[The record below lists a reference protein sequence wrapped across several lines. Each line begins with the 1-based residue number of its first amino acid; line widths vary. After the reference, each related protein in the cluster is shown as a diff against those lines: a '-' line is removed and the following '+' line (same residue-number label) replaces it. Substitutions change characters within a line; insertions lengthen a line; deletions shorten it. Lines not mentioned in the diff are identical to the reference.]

1 MSCILRPSQRPT
13 LICLLTSTN
22 STLPHT
28 DKMALN
34 EQPSNPKAD
43 APAEDGAANG
53 TASARQLI
61 DESKRHF
68 ALKEYAASIDKVA
81 HALEQLSSEYAEDAN
96 ELAPVLHHYGRTLLE
111 NFIINS
117 AALGGGSGS
126 APLPAPLAPSAP
138 AASGSS
144 SKPSGSGSSSSAA
157 AAVKSD
163 PRFSFSGDAED
174 DDDDEQEEGAPG
186 AAGGEDDE
194 DDLQVAFSVLD
205 LARVIY
211 QRILDSDSPKLTTL
225 HGQEWDKT
233 RIQAE
238 LAEVMNDLGDVGL
251 EAENFSQA
259 SVDYRSSLEILTPL
273 LLPHSRRLADAHLR
287 LGLALE
293 FHPEIEQRKGAKSHV
308 QSASDVLGKRITAIQ
323 SRIDK
328 SAPES
333 STDGK
338 EKDDL
343 ADLSE
348 PALQK
353 ELEEMQGMKKEIDTK
368 LDEYDTEGGQ
378 AQLNGEPDLT
388 GMLGLPA
395 DAAAKA
401 KGGMTT
407 KDALQQ
413 AIKDAFL
420 GAQAEGSEEGV
431 NPFTGA
437 AAAKSSDAPVNNL
450 SSMVKRKKKAEHE
463 AEAGAEANGEADA
476 KKARTEA

>member
-1 MSCILRPSQRPT
+1 
-13 LICLLTSTN
+13 
-22 STLPHT
+22 
-28 DKMALN
+28 MAFN

-43 APAEDGAANG
+43 TSADDGAAANG
-53 TASARQLI
+53 TISARQLI

-81 HALEQLSSEYAEDAN
+81 QALEQLSSEYAEDAN
-96 ELAPVLHHYGRTLLE
+96 ELAPVLHHYGRSLLE

-117 AALGGGSGS
+117 AALGGGGGC
-126 APLPAPLAPSAP
+126 APLPAPSAPSASAS

-144 SKPSGSGSSSSAA
+144 FKPSGSGSGSSSSAA
-157 AAVKSD
+157 AAVKRD

-174 DDDDEQEEGAPG
+174 DDDDEEEEGAPG
-186 AAGGEDDE
+186 AAGAEDDD

-211 QRILDSDSPKLTTL
+211 QRILDSESPRLTTL
-225 HGQEWDKT
+225 DGQEWDKT

-259 SVDYRSSLEILTPL
+259 SADYRSSLEILTPL

-328 SAPES
+328 SSPE
-333 STDGK
+333 TAEAATEGK

-343 ADLSE
+343 ANLSE
-348 PALQK
+348 SALQK
-353 ELEEMQGMKKEIDTK
+353 QLEEMQGMKNEIDTK
-368 LDEYDTEGGQ
+368 LEEYDTEDGQ

-388 GMLGLPA
+388 GVLGLPA

-420 GAQAEGSEEGV
+420 GARAQDGGEGL
-431 NPFTGA
+431 NPFTA

-450 SSMVKRKKKAEHE
+450 SSMVKRKKKPE
-463 AEAGAEANGEADA
+463 AEAETEANGEAEA

>member
-1 MSCILRPSQRPT
+1 
-13 LICLLTSTN
+13 
-22 STLPHT
+22 
-28 DKMALN
+28 MAFN

-43 APAEDGAANG
+43 APAEDGVVNG

-81 HALEQLSSEYAEDAN
+81 QALEQLSSEYAEDAN
-96 ELAPVLHHYGRTLLE
+96 ELAPVLHHYGRSLLE
-111 NFIINS
+111 NFIVNS

-126 APLPAPLAPSAP
+126 APLPAPSAPSAP

-144 SKPSGSGSSSSAA
+144 SKPSGSGSSSSAG
-157 AAVKSD
+157 AVKSD
-163 PRFSFSGDAED
+163 PRFSFTGDAED
-174 DDDDEQEEGAPG
+174 DDDENEEEGAPG
-186 AAGGEDDE
+186 AAGGDDDD

-211 QRILDSDSPKLTTL
+211 QRILDSDSPNLTTL
-225 HGQEWDKT
+225 HGQEWEKT

-259 SVDYRSSLEILTPL
+259 SADYRSSLEILTPL

-308 QSASDVLGKRITAIQ
+308 QSASDVLGKRIAAIQ
-323 SRIDK
+323 SRINK
-328 SAPES
+328 S
-333 STDGK
+333 STEAPAEGK

-368 LDEYDTEGGQ
+368 LEEYDTEDRQ

-388 GMLGLPA
+388 GVLGLPA
-395 DAAAKA
+395 DAAAAA
-401 KGGMTT
+401 KGAMTT

-420 GAQAEGSEEGV
+420 GAQAEQGAEGV
-431 NPFTGA
+431 NPFTG

-450 SSMVKRKKKAEHE
+450 SSMVKRKKKPE
-463 AEAGAEANGEADA
+463 AETEAERNGEAEA